1 MAYDLDK
8 VKPHVRAAAEE
19 VGPKFG
25 IKNIGGW
32 RATGSVPNS
41 DHPKGLALDFMT
53 FQKKVGDSLSAYL
66 VANADRLG
74 ITYVIW
80 WGKIW
85 QHGEWKRYNGANPH
99 VDHVHASFS
108 SSGAAGGIPVGIPG
122 IDGLSSGVA
131 VLGKLETIAEKLSDP
146 ELWKRI
152 GLFVLGANLVIFG
165 ILVAL
170 RPTVTSEI
178 KKVI

>member
-1 MAYDLDK
+1 MAYDLSG

-25 IKNIGGW
+25 IKNIGGY

-53 FQKKVGDSLSAYL
+53 FSKSKGDALSAFL
-66 VANADRLG
+66 IANASRLG

-85 QHGEWKRYNGANPH
+85 QNGQWKTYSGPSPH
-99 VDHVHASFS
+99 IDHVHASFS
-108 SSGAAGGIPVGIPG
+108 SSGASGGSVVESATGA
-122 IDGLSSGVA
+122 IDT
-131 VLGKLETIAEKLSDP
+131 LGKLDDIAEKLIDP
-146 ELWKRI
+146 ALWKRV

-165 ILVAL
+165 LLVIFLPKGAEVL
-170 RPTVTSEI
+170 RGVPR
-178 KKVI
+178 